1 MTLEEFHRRIQDG
14 EGLNTEFKTSAG
26 YSDDLAADLIAF
38 ANTSGGVILF
48 GVSDDGEIVG
58 IEEIDKLGKLLDNIS
73 RDKCVPPLTIL
84 PEKLMVDEKAVL
96 VVHVPTGAERPY
108 STNRGVHYIRTF
120 SGRRQASREELLR
133 IFQAA
138 QSLYYDEQVIAQADL
153 AALDYSYFEYFLMQA
168 YGKKLEDFHVGKEQL
183 LTNLRLVK
191 DGHPT
196 LAGLLLL
203 GREPQTFLPYAQI
216 NAAQFAGIDV
226 VDAPSDR
233 KDLTGKLADQLEG
246 AMRFLNVHL
255 RVQHKIN
262 GFEPER
268 FPELPEE
275 ALREALVNALVHR
288 DYTVRGPIRLFVFR
302 DRIEIHSPGKPP
314 NSVELETMRLG
325 AHVPRNPMLM
335 SHFAKLGYV
344 TSLGSGIPRMIRL
357 VAQKIGKE
365 PDLIVRD
372 FETVVVIPRQETESK
387 I

>member
-1 MTLEEFHRRIQDG
+1 MNLEELLRRIRDG
-14 EGLNTEFKTSAG
+14 ENLTTEFKVTAIHP
-26 YSDDLAADLIAF
+26 DDLAAELVAF
-38 ANTSGGVILF
+38 ANTSGGVIIF
-48 GVSDDGEIVG
+48 GVSDAGEIIGV
-58 IEEIDKLGKLLDNIS
+58 EEIDKLGKLLDNVS
-73 RDKCVPPLTIL
+73 RDKCLPPLTIL
-84 PEKLMVDEKAVL
+84 PEKLTIEEKALL
-96 VVHVPTGAERPY
+96 VVHVPVGAERPY
-108 STNRGVHYIRTF
+108 STNRGVHYVRTF

-138 QSLYYDEQVIAQADL
+138 QSLYYDEQAIAQADL
-153 AALDYSYFEYFLMQA
+153 TALDYSYFEYFLMQA
-168 YGKKLEDFHVGKEQL
+168 YGKRLEDFQVGKEQL
-183 LTNLRLVK
+183 LSNLRLVK
-191 DGHPT
+191 DDRPT

-203 GREPQTFLPYAQI
+203 GREPQTFLPFAQI
-216 NAAQFAGIDV
+216 NAAQFDGLDL

-246 AMRFLNVHL
+246 AMRFLKIHL

-262 GFEPER
+262 GIEPER

-288 DYTVRGPIRLFVFR
+288 DYTIRGPIRLLVFK

-314 NSVELETMRLG
+314 NSVALETMRLG

-357 VAQKIGKE
+357 VVQTLGKE

-372 FETVVVIPRQETESK
+372 FETVVVIPRQEQG
-387 I
+387 IN